1 MRKILSYRLAL
12 ITLPFFL
19 NSAHGQPDRFA
30 YAVTAINKKGSE
42 WVALRRLD
50 TRTGEFS
57 SMLLN
62 LSDKDQALYDLSTYK
77 PVFKKEMAIPVT
89 GAADLSGAPGNNS
102 PAPGLNSSVAA
113 IAYDKKTNRL
123 YYIPMNTDQ
132 LRYVD
137 LSTMTVMGVMDQSF
151 SKAGNY
157 VFQTASPITRL
168 VIAPDDDG
176 YTITNDGNHL
186 IRFTTKGAPTLTDLG
201 ELVDNPLNNEMTI
214 HNACANSGGD
224 LVADDAGYLYLITA
238 SNRVF
243 KVDIT
248 TRTTSFLANISGLPQ
263 QFTTNGA
270 AVDENGKLLVTS
282 SVYTDAYFIVDPET
296 WTASPFPTI
305 HEIYGSAD
313 LANSNVLR
321 TKSTVA
327 SNVFLNEPPEKFSK
341 IKVFPDPVL
350 FDEINIRFNDLPPG
364 NYTIQMANVLGRKVL
379 EQKVTIVRH
388 TQTATL
394 HISGYTA
401 QGLYYIRILDKND
414 NVVGVQTLAV
424 ERW

>member
-1 MRKILSYRLAL
+1 MRKILRYRLAL
-12 ITLPFFL
+12 ITLPFFF

-62 LSDKDQALYDLSTYK
+62 LSDKDLALYDLSTYK

-89 GAADLSGAPGNNS
+89 GAADLSGAPDNNS
-102 PAPGLNSSVAA
+102 PQPALNSSVAA

-137 LSTMTVMGVMDQSF
+137 LSTMTVSGVMDQSF

-168 VIAPDDDG
+168 VIAPDDYG

-186 IRFTTKGAPTLTDLG
+186 IRFTTKGTPTLTDLG

-224 LVADDAGYLYLITA
+224 LVADDAGHLYLITA

-243 KVDIT
+243 NVDIT
-248 TRTTSFLANISGLPQ
+248 TRMTSFMANISGLPQ

-296 WTASPFPTI
+296 WTASPFPTN
-305 HEIYGSAD
+305 HDIYGSAD

-321 TKSTVA
+321 TKSTAA
-327 SNVFLNEPPEKFSK
+327 SNLFLNEPPEKFSK

-350 FDEINIRFNDLPPG
+350 FDEINIQFNDLPPG

-394 HISGYTA
+394 HISGYMA
-401 QGLYYIRILDKND
+401 QGLYYVRILDKND